1 MKPCLAGLVFAVH
14 CLFSLAASAAPL
26 AVGDLIPVITATDQ
40 HGQAF
45 NTTNGW
51 QFLLVASEMACAKA
65 ANQDFAE
72 EGAGFLEKHH
82 AAYLLDIH
90 TMPAIARFFAFPK
103 MRKYPQRIILVDA
116 PGALADFPARPGRVT
131 VVAVTPDRR
140 IKKISY
146 WEPVSEPVAA
156 CFR

>member
-1 MKPCLAGLVFAVH
+1 MKLWVVRLILAGICLVARSV
-14 CLFSLAASAAPL
+14 LAAPL
-26 AVGDLIPVITATDQ
+26 AVGDLVPVISATDQ
-40 HGQAF
+40 QGRAF
-45 NTTNGW
+45 NTTNGFE
-51 QFLLVASEMACAKA
+51 FLLVASEMAAAKS
-65 ANQDFAE
+65 ANQELAE
-72 EGAGFLEKHH
+72 QGAGYLEQHH

-90 TMPAIARFFAFPK
+90 PMPKIARFFAFPK
-103 MRKYPQRIILVDA
+103 MRKYPQRIILVDS

-131 VVAVTPDRR
+131 VVTVTPDRR